1 MDAWIQNAYTS
12 LLECDLVSK
21 FSGPHTSHS
30 YFPNVR
36 ICLYLVAEEKIQQA
50 AKVGFRLRDA
60 GAKTNVFV
68 FDCSNI
74 CLQRESEEN
83 PM

>member
-1 MDAWIQNAYTS
+1 MDGWIQNVYTS

-30 YFPNVR
+30 YFPDVR
-36 ICLYLVAEEKIQQA
+36 ICFVYLVAEEKIQQA

-60 GAKTNVFV
+60 GGLPCACF
-68 FDCSNI
+68 
-74 CLQRESEEN
+74 
-83 PM
+83 